1 MVKVDDKQRRRLQVA
16 AVRGG
21 RIKFSGTEL
30 NSSIEGSMQRS
41 LSERRR
47 KKTKREEQNW
57 QRWDEKR

>member
-1 MVKVDDKQRRRLQVA
+1 MVKVADKQRKRLQLA

-21 RIKFSGTEL
+21 RIKFSGIEL

-47 KKTKREEQNW
+47 KKTEREEQNW

>member
-1 MVKVDDKQRRRLQVA
+1 MVKVADKQRKRLQLA

>member
-1 MVKVDDKQRRRLQVA
+1 MVKAADKQRRRLQIA

-47 KKTKREEQNW
+47 KKTEREEQNW

>member
-30 NSSIEGSMQRS
+30 NSSIEGRMQRS